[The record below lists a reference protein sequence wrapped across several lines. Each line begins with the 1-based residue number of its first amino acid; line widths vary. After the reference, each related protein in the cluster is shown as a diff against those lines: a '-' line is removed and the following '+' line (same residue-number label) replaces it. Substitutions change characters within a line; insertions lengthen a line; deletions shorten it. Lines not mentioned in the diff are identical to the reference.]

1 MNDRKRLFEYEFRV
15 DAVILENLVR
25 SSDLEEGWRLFTHL
39 LAAQELWLSRMEG
52 RESTLPVW
60 PDPDAELCHTLLKR
74 NREGYGAFL
83 ERLDDE
89 ERLCSY
95 TNSQKVP
102 FTSTVGEILD
112 HLLLHGAYHR
122 GQIALHFRNAGLDP
136 ALTDYIAFTR
146 GQIE

>member
-1 MNDRKRLFEYEFRV
+1 
-15 DAVILENLVR
+15 
-25 SSDLEEGWRLFTHL
+25 
-39 LAAQELWLSRMEG
+39 MEG

-102 FTSTVGEILD
+102 FTSTVGELRWMPQGV
-112 HLLLHGAYHR
+112 LRPGCTRPAPKSPGLYPEY
-122 GQIALHFRNAGLDP
+122 ALEGP
-136 ALTDYIAFTR
+136 PYT
-146 GQIE
+146 

>member
-122 GQIALHFRNAGLDP
+122 GQIALHFSNAGLDP